1 MKACFQIAECNF
13 AFAKILQKSEIT
25 KRIATFFILSPIF
38 SCEIKIFV
46 VSLQKDSVTKRSVM
60 DKQINELLEV
70 LKEYQELGIS
80 EQIDYQKFYLYSIIT
95 HSTAIEGSTVTEIEN
110 QLLFDEGITA
120 KGKPMVEQLMNL
132 DLKRAYEQSI
142 RWAREHKPF
151 TVEMLKNLSALVMR
165 NTGSHY
171 STLMG
176 EFDSSKGDLRL
187 VGVTAG
193 AGGRSYMD
201 YRKVPM
207 KLEELCNHINQRREA
222 LIKSPNAID
231 AYLLSFDAHYILVTI
246 HPWVDG
252 NGRMSRLI
260 MNHLQFEFGLVPAKI
275 IKEDKAQYIEALN
288 ESREE
293 EAMAPFQKF
302 MLKEHTQNLRNEI
315 FEYRKSMEEDIAIA
329 DIKVQMEGDG
339 KVQKEKQEVD
349 QKGGPEIKKVDQ
361 KGGPEIKKVD
371 QKGGPETRNA
381 ILHLIAS
388 NGNITSREI
397 ASTLNIN
404 RSAISKHLKKMQED
418 HIIRREGSQKSGKW
432 VIIS

>member
-1 MKACFQIAECNF
+1 
-13 AFAKILQKSEIT
+13 
-25 KRIATFFILSPIF
+25 
-38 SCEIKIFV
+38 
-46 VSLQKDSVTKRSVM
+46 M

-142 RWAREHKPF
+142 RWAREH
-151 TVEMLKNLSALVMR
+151 
-165 NTGSHY
+165 
-171 STLMG
+171 
-176 EFDSSKGDLRL
+176 
-187 VGVTAG
+187 
-193 AGGRSYMD
+193 
-201 YRKVPM
+201 
-207 KLEELCNHINQRREA
+207 
-222 LIKSPNAID
+222 
-231 AYLLSFDAHYILVTI
+231 
-246 HPWVDG
+246 
-252 NGRMSRLI
+252 
-260 MNHLQFEFGLVPAKI
+260 
-275 IKEDKAQYIEALN
+275 
-288 ESREE
+288 
-293 EAMAPFQKF
+293 
-302 MLKEHTQNLRNEI
+302 TQNLRNEI
-315 FEYRKSMEEDIAIA
+315 LEYRKSMDEDIAIA

-361 KGGPEIKKVD
+361 KGGL
-371 QKGGPETRNA
+371 ETRNA